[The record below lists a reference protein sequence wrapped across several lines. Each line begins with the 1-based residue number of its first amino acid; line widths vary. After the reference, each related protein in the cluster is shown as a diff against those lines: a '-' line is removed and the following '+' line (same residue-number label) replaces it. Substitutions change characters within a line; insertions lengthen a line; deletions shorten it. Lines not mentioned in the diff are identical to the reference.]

1 MRIKLYNIVWKDL
14 ISWSFEIND
23 YVDYGNMLEFF
34 NAKNSIIKIILE
46 VLVSDIESFLK
57 GFRNLVTFTFL
68 LVY

>member
-14 ISWSFEIND
+14 ISQSFEIND
-23 YVDYGNMLEFF
+23 YVDDGNMLEFF
-34 NAKNSIIKIILE
+34 NAQNSIIKIFLE